1 LFSGFFFNIFVIAQH
16 PQPPFYHIC
25 FGFSTLVVIVQ
36 HRRSD
41 RLKPPRLWDK
51 LDLFSA
57 FSFLLVGKKEGSQSF
72 WWVSLSMWGAMLYV

>member
-1 LFSGFFFNIFVIAQH
+1 MGGGGQRLFFSGFFFIIWSL
-16 PQPPFYHIC
+16 PPTPFTNIC

-41 RLKPPRLWDK
+41 RLNPPRLWDK

-57 FSFLLVGKKEGSQSF
+57 
-72 WWVSLSMWGAMLYV
+72 